1 MTSKEYYAKYMS
13 AVIDACRYNDKP
25 EALNEIGQNLAED
38 LDREAIRIAKE
49 MNHGMSTNFIK
60 ILANQNM
67 KWNSICKYFKKKHGF
82 EPFDE
87 DWFASEYCVKK
98 YKNLNAK

>member
-38 LDREAIRIAKE
+38 LDREAIHIAKE

-60 ILANQNM
+60 ILANQNT
-67 KWNSICKYFKKKHGF
+67 KWNSICRYFKKKHGF
-82 EPFDE
+82 EPFNE
-87 DWFASEYCVKK
+87 DRFASEYCVKK

>member
-1 MTSKEYYAKYMS
+1 MLNTFERKIEVFMIKYAIYSSLITQKLIMF
-13 AVIDACRYNDKP
+13 AFNDKP

-67 KWNSICKYFKKKHGF
+67 KWNSICRYFKKKHGF
-82 EPFDE
+82 EPFMGIV
-87 DWFASEYCVKK
+87 AYR
-98 YKNLNAK
+98 N